1 MRLAMLVTCFAGVAA
16 AAPCTRGAAECTE
29 PFPMRGER
37 FVTMYRS
44 HPLTVPNAAARRA
57 LVVIH
62 GSGRN
67 ADDYFASGM
76 AAAFLAGPLEE
87 TVVVAP
93 RFAGT
98 GGTACEDV
106 LAEGEIGFACVED
119 DWRGGGPGAGVA
131 RVTTYDVMDA
141 LVRRLADKRLFPE
154 LRQVVLM
161 GHSAGG
167 QYLSRY
173 AAAAR
178 PAPAGVAVRYVIA
191 NPSSYLYLDRWR
203 PAPVA
208 GCAGFNRW
216 KYGMERRTG
225 YAAKIPDETMRRNLV
240 ERDVVY
246 LLGGYDVTPQF
257 GFDTNCEA
265 VAQGAN
271 RLERGKPYFEYI
283 TGRHGARHRLV
294 VVPSCGH
301 SGRCMLV
308 ANESRP
314 VLFP

>member
-1 MRLAMLVTCFAGVAA
+1 
-16 AAPCTRGAAECTE
+16 
-29 PFPMRGER
+29 MRGGR

-44 HPLTVPNAAARRA
+44 HPLTAPNAAAKRA

-98 GGTACEDV
+98 GAAACADE
-106 LAEGEIGFACVED
+106 LSAGEIGFACVED
-119 DWRGGGPGAGVA
+119 DWRGGGPGAGA
-131 RVTTYDVMDA
+131 PGVTTYDVMDA
-141 LVRRLADKRLFPE
+141 LIRRLADKRRFPH
-154 LRQVVLM
+154 LRHVVLM

-173 AAAAR
+173 AAAAK
-178 PAPAGVAVRYVIA
+178 PAPAGIEVRYVIS
-191 NPSSYLYLDRWR
+191 NPSSYLYIDDWR
-203 PAPVA
+203 PAPVE
-208 GCAGFNRW
+208 GCGGFNRW
-216 KYGMERRTG
+216 RYGLERRTG
-225 YAAKIPDETMRRNLV
+225 YAEKIPDETMRRNLLD
-240 ERDVVY
+240 RDVVY

-265 VAQGAN
+265 VAQGPN
-271 RLERGKPYFEYI
+271 RLERGKSYFEYI
-283 TGRHGARHRLV
+283 TRRHGAKHRLV